1 MYRFLIFALFFI
13 SAFSFA
19 ADKPNILWLT
29 SEDNN
34 IRWIG
39 CYGNELAKTPT
50 IEGHAAD
57 GFMYT
62 HCYASAPVCAPSRST
77 WITGINAASMGTQ
90 HMRSRHPIPHNKIK
104 YYPDLLKAAGYS
116 VHNHTKTD
124 YNIGGRDDK
133 SPWDSN
139 GRYAWTKVKDKPW
152 FQIINF
158 TNSHESRL
166 HGPMRP
172 HPDFPVDKM
181 DFSK

>member
-1 MYRFLIFALFFI
+1 MYRLFFTI
-13 SAFSFA
+13 TFLFITFLSA

-34 IRWIG
+34 IRWLG
-39 CYGNELAKTPT
+39 CYGNEMAKTPT
-50 IEGHAAD
+50 IDGLAAD
-57 GFMYT
+57 GFLYT

-90 HMRSRHPIPHNKIK
+90 HMRSRHPIPHSKIK
-104 YYPDLLKAAGYS
+104 YYPDILKQAGYS

-124 YNIGGRDDK
+124 YNIGGRNDK
-133 SPWDSN
+133 DCWDSS
-139 GRYAWTKVKDKPW
+139 GRYAWKTVKGKPW

-166 HGPMRP
+166 HGPMNP
-172 HPDFPVDKM
+172 HKDFPMDKM
-181 DFSK
+181 KIA